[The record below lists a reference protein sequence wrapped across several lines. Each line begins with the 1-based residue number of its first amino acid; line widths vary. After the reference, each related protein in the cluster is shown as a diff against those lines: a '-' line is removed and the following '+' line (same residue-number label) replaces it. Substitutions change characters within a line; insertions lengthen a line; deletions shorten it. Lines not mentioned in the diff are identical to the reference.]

1 MMCEAS
7 FSIEIPRY
15 FCTSCKPSPAQP
27 VFTIPFHGLRQS
39 YVNVLTSKVKMSN
52 LAHKF
57 PAIPSYTSMR
67 MEEMHKLK
75 VLNRL
80 HEVE

>member
-1 MMCEAS
+1 M
-7 FSIEIPRY
+7 
-15 FCTSCKPSPAQP
+15 
-27 VFTIPFHGLRQS
+27 
-39 YVNVLTSKVKMSN
+39 NVRTSKVKMSN

-67 MEEMHKLK
+67 MEEMQMLK

-80 HEVE
+80 RDVEKTYL